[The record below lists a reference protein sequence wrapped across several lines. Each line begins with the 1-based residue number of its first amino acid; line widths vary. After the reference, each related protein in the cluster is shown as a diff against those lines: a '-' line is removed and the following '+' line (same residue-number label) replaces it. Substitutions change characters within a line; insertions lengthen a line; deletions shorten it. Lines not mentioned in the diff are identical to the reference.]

1 MTAITFKDILKAT
14 DTHPRGWFDRL
25 PTKQQKDLT
34 QVREEYRKAVA
45 EGSAPP
51 AESFAK
57 GLKKVCTDL
66 PLPSPRSL
74 AEWLRRET

>member
-1 MTAITFKDILKAT
+1 MTITFKDILKAT

-51 AESFAK
+51 AE
-57 GLKKVCTDL
+57 
-66 PLPSPRSL
+66 
-74 AEWLRRET
+74 